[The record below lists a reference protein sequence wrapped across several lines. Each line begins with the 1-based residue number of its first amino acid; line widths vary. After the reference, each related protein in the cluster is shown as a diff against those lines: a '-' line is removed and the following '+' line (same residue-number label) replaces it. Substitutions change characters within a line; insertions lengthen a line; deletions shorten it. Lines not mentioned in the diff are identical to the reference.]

1 MKIATEAIEI
11 KRVVPTSSG
20 TGVFLGNKR
29 KTFLLYVDNIMG
41 EQIDFAFKKQTQPR
55 PFTSDFI
62 RYILCSFE
70 IAVKSIIIYD
80 EKEGTFY
87 AKVILQQE
95 GSCTRIVE
103 MDVRPSDAIL
113 LSLSMNKPVYV
124 TQKVFDSIQDSS
136 DILKNL
142 KSMES

>member
-20 TGVFLGNKR
+20 TGVCLEKEK

-55 PFTSDFI
+55 PLTSDFI